1 MSSEPSPRAEQIQA
15 NVAAALSRLRGE
27 PATGAPPS
35 ASSSKQAAANP
46 QPDQILTEAEPLFS
60 VDADPLPSGIG
71 VPDPNMALGARGG
84 YAAVEGQPATPFE
97 RMTGLK
103 PGAGSQNPNLAP
115 DEQPDLL
122 QGIGVSPPPLAD
134 LPDADSEEVR
144 RRRRRRNRLMLGAA
158 AIGLLGGFWILTGG
172 DSPEGEVPVITADGA
187 PDRVKPEEEGG
198 LSVPNQDVAILN
210 EGTATEGETVLPAPE
225 QPAPPPV
232 VVEAPAEPA
241 PATVATAPEASAP
254 QATTPETTTPETTT
268 PEASATAP
276 VAGAPAIPSVSAPDV
291 ADIPSVP
298 APTELGTAPA
308 PAEAPA
314 EATQQSAE
322 STASTEPASSVTEP
336 AASDL
341 PTITAAIQPVP
352 GGTARIQLASVKSE
366 DGARQEW
373 SRLQKAHPAILGG
386 LQLFVEKFEKSPGDI
401 YFRVQAGPLGDKAS
415 AKQICADLKKKNQAC
430 IVAN

>member
-27 PATGAPPS
+27 PATGAPPTAPVS
-35 ASSSKQAAANP
+35 QQAASSS

-60 VDADPLPSGIG
+60 VDADPLPAGIG
-71 VPDPNMALGARGG
+71 APDPDMALGARGG
-84 YAAVEGQPATPFE
+84 YAGAESQPATPFE

-103 PGAGSQNPNLAP
+103 SGGGAQNPNLAP
-115 DEQPDLL
+115 EDQPDLL

-134 LPDADSEEVR
+134 LPDPDSEDAR

-172 DSPEGEVPVITADGA
+172 DSPEGEVPVITADGT
-187 PDRVKPEEEGG
+187 PERVKPEDEGG

-210 EGTATEGETVLPAPE
+210 EDAAATGETVLPAPE

-232 VVEAPAEPA
+232 VVEAPAEPTAEAAAEPGTGTAA
-241 PATVATAPEASAP
+241 PATVATAPEPTVAP
-254 QATTPETTTPETTT
+254 AAET
-268 PEASATAP
+268 A
-276 VAGAPAIPSVSAPDV
+276 AIPSVSAPDV
-291 ADIPSVP
+291 AAIPSVS
-298 APTELGTAPA
+298 APTELGTTAS
-308 PAEAPA
+308 EVPA
-314 EATQQSAE
+314 EATSD
-322 STASTEPASSVTEP
+322 PAAEP
-336 AASDL
+336 AAAEPAAAETVPAASESEL
-341 PTITAAIQPVP
+341 PKVTAAIQPVP

-373 SRLQKAHPAILGG
+373 SRLQQTHPAILGG
-386 LQLFVEKFEKSPGDI
+386 LELFVEKFEKSAGEI
-401 YFRVQAGPLGDKAS
+401 YYRVQAGPLGDKAS
-415 AKQICADLKKKNQAC
+415 AKQICADLKQKNQAC